1 MNNREILSLLLK
13 IKQEA
18 KNIEYD
24 DPYQVWVF
32 DNSTYVAIED
42 DISRLKEVDD
52 LKLEAIKKE
61 SIVKISLLLTSDI
74 NWFSTTIEYFK
85 TLR

>member
-52 LKLEAIKKE
+52 LKLEA
-61 SIVKISLLLTSDI
+61 
-74 NWFSTTIEYFK
+74 
-85 TLR
+85 